1 MLPFGTT
8 TISVL
13 RSSAA
18 DGTDAYPDVEPTYS
32 PIATGIRAVIGTPG
46 GMVVQEG
53 TLREDIAYPLKCDVT
68 DLQHADRIEDEST
81 GPVYTVKWVS
91 QSRGFGLDHMDAE
104 LRLVEGFTE

>member
-18 DGTDAYPDVEPTYS
+18 DGSDGYPDVEATYGE
-32 PIATGIRAVIGTPG
+32 IATGIRAVIGTPG
-46 GMVVQEG
+46 GTMVQAG
-53 TLREDIAYPLKCDVT
+53 TLQEDVGFPLKCDIT
-68 DLQHADRIEDEST
+68 DLRHADRVEDEST
-81 GPVYTVKWVS
+81 GTVYVVKWVS

-104 LRLVEGFTE
+104 LRLVEGYTE